1 MNPPNALIRNHWRDW
16 FVSSG
21 FHAVLG
27 IALVWG
33 MSNSSNPSTPIALDV
48 SIAWALP
55 DPPPT
60 PAPAPAPTAAA
71 ATKVRPVAHAP
82 KIVQTVAPRPTPAIE
97 PAAPDTVIASAP
109 TVSAPVATPMG
120 PLTAPDPT
128 AQVTKPAPSGINSV
142 QKPADTSRWQAQLE
156 SMLRKHKQYPM
167 VARRMRQEGIVTVEA
182 HFSAHGELIRC
193 MVIISSGFKS
203 LDEAALALVRQT
215 ADLVR
220 ASDQPGRSAELRI
233 PIAFELKES

>member
-1 MNPPNALIRNHWRDW
+1 
-16 FVSSG
+16 
-21 FHAVLG
+21 
-27 IALVWG
+27 
-33 MSNSSNPSTPIALDV
+33 
-48 SIAWALP
+48 
-55 DPPPT
+55 
-60 PAPAPAPTAAA
+60 
-71 ATKVRPVAHAP
+71 
-82 KIVQTVAPRPTPAIE
+82 
-97 PAAPDTVIASAP
+97 
-109 TVSAPVATPMG
+109 MG